1 MPRRVVPRSL
11 RALHVAAELYPWVK
25 TGGLGDVMAALPPAL
40 VAEGVDTRLCLPGF
54 PALLDAFHLTDA
66 VRLATP
72 FTLERVRVAL
82 ATLPGSKIAAYLV
95 DHPAFYD
102 RPGGPYGAPDGRD
115 WPDNHR
121 RFALLSWVAAALG
134 TGADPNWRPN
144 IVHSHDWHA
153 GLAPAYLKAA
163 EGPAAASIFTVHNLA
178 FQGTFAAGIFPE
190 LSLPADFY
198 QLDGVEFYG
207 GVSFLKAGLAYADRL
222 TTVSPTYASE
232 IQTAEFGERLD
243 GLLRLRADA
252 LTGILNGVDPVVWDP
267 AHDDALPMP
276 YDATTAEA
284 GKAAAKA
291 ALRRRLLLHD
301 GAGPVFGVVSRL
313 TPQKG
318 LDLLLAALPDLA
330 AGGAQLALLGSG
342 DRDLETGFAEAA
354 QAQRGTVGV
363 EIGYDEALARLI
375 TAGAD
380 CIVVPSR
387 FEPCGLTQ
395 LYALRYGTLPL
406 VRRTGGLADTVVD
419 ASPVRLR
426 DKTATGFL
434 FDEATPEALAAT
446 IEWASALYA
455 NRATWRQMMR
465 EAMTRDFSWA
475 QSARQYATLYREL
488 VAARSKDRHPEPTLQ
503 PLRKTVGMTRSTT
516 QNRPHL

>member
-1 MPRRVVPRSL
+1 VRSRRPSL
-11 RALHVAAELYPWVK
+11 RVLHVAAELYPWVK

-40 VAEGVDTRLCLPGF
+40 LAQGVDTRLCLPGF
-54 PALLDAFHLTDA
+54 PAFLDAFHLTDA

-72 FTLERVRVAL
+72 FAAERVRVAL

-102 RPGGPYGAPDGRD
+102 RPGGPYGAPDGRE

-144 IVHSHDWHA
+144 IVHSHDWHT
-153 GLAPAYLKAA
+153 GLAAAYLKAEAA
-163 EGPAAASIFTVHNLA
+163 EGSIPGNAIAASVFTVHNLA
-178 FQGTFAAGIFPE
+178 YQGPFAAGIFPE
-190 LSLPADFY
+190 LSLPASFY
-198 QLDGVEFYG
+198 QLDGIEFYG

-222 TTVSPTYASE
+222 TTVSPTYARE
-232 IQTAEFGERLD
+232 IQTPEFGERFD
-243 GLLRLRADA
+243 GLLRLRADV
-252 LTGILNGVDPVVWDP
+252 LTGILNGVDPRYWDP

-276 YDATTAEA
+276 YDVETVEA

-291 ALRRRLLLHD
+291 ALRRRLHLHD
-301 GAGPVFGVVSRL
+301 GAAPVFGVVSRL

-330 AGGAQLALLGSG
+330 AGGGQLALLGSG
-342 DRDLETGFAEAA
+342 DRDLEAGFVEAA
-354 QAQRGTVGV
+354 VARRGAVGV
-363 EIGYDEALARLI
+363 EIGYDETLARLI
-375 TAGAD
+375 MAGAD

-419 ASPVRLR
+419 ATPARLR
-426 DKTATGFL
+426 DKTATGFT
-434 FDEATPEALAAT
+434 FETATAEELAAT
-446 IEWASALYA
+446 LEWATALHA
-455 NRATWRQMMR
+455 NRPRWRQMIR

-475 QSARQYATLYREL
+475 RSARQYAALYREL
-488 VAARSKDRHPEPTLQ
+488 VA
-503 PLRKTVGMTRSTT
+503 G
-516 QNRPHL
+516 